1 MAKLTMDLVEGGTLV
16 LEGQK
21 EFIEVS
27 YEIRGAKSR
36 LGLIGRYDVLFLRQF
51 LRGFMAT
58 LPTLNDEMMAK
69 YMPVLEKMAEL
80 FDREKQEGE
89 SSSDES

>member
-1 MAKLTMDLVEGGTLV
+1 MAKLIMDLVEGGTLV

-27 YEIRGAKSR
+27 YENGGARSR
-36 LGLIGRYDVLFLRQF
+36 LGLIGRNDVLFLRHF

-58 LPTLNDEMMAK
+58 LPTLSDEMMAK
-69 YMPVLEKMAEL
+69 YLPVLEKMGEAM
-80 FDREKQEGE
+80 DREKGE
-89 SSSDES
+89 SSSDEGS

>member
-1 MAKLTMDLVEGGTLV
+1 MAKLIMDLVEGGTLT

-27 YEIRGAKSR
+27 YEIRGARSR
-36 LGLIGRYDVLFLRQF
+36 LGLIGRNDVLFLRHF

-58 LPTLNDEMMAK
+58 LPTLSDEMMAK
-69 YMPVLEKMAEL
+69 YMPVLEKMAEIM
-80 FDREKQEGE
+80 DREKGEGE
-89 SSSDES
+89 SPS

>member
-27 YEIRGAKSR
+27 YEIRGARSR
-36 LGLIGRYDVLFLRQF
+36 LGLIGRNDVLFLRHF
-51 LRGFMAT
+51 LRGFTAT
-58 LPTLNDEMMAK
+58 LPTLSDEMMAK
-69 YMPVLEKMAEL
+69 YMPVLEKWSEIM
-80 FDREKQEGE
+80 DRDKGG
-89 SSSDES
+89 SPSDEGA